1 MKRTLIAAVVML
13 ALVAGFAVAQDLTV
27 DYRLDVSPNSRGN
40 YFTFT
45 GPIRYM
51 TADKDHFDAGT
62 GASVQLST
70 QRFQAYLLDVKGKVA
85 LSNALRGLFLF
96 AVSGPD
102 QRTMDNFTVNKAAD
116 GTITIQYIHRGTA
129 YRIVTDRTGKVT
141 FPNANI
147 QRRVVGYIQG
157 AGPQVLHRDFSAD
170 GTAARANWNNVWS
183 TSVAGGKTIAAGV
196 ATKTGDILQDV
207 ADASSMFYW
216 SGTLQFAF
224 NQNVL
229 TVTGGLNAVKR

>member
-1 MKRTLIAAVVML
+1 MKRTLIAAIVML
-13 ALVAGFAVAQDLTV
+13 ALVAGFAAAQDLTV
-27 DYRLDVSPNSRGN
+27 EFRLDVTPNSRGN

-70 QRFQAYLLDVKGKVA
+70 EKFQPYLLDVKGKVA

-96 AVSGPD
+96 AVATPD
-102 QRTMDNFTVNKAAD
+102 QRTSDNFTVNKAAD

-129 YRIVTDRTGKVT
+129 YRLVTDRNGRLT

-147 QRRVVGYIQG
+147 QRRVIGYIQG
-157 AGPQVLHRDFSAD
+157 AGPQVLHRDFSSD

-183 TSVAGGKTIAAGV
+183 TSVAGNKTIASGV
-196 ATKTGDILQDV
+196 ATRTGEIIQDV
-207 ADASSMFYW
+207 AAADSMFYW
-216 SGTLQFAF
+216 NGPLQVAF
-224 NQNVL
+224 DRNVL
-229 TVTGGLNAVKR
+229 TVTGGLTAVKR